1 MENISTNSTNKHT
14 LKDLIKLAN
23 LVNFNPFVLIIPTTL
38 ALIAALLEGVGF
50 GLLIPTI
57 QSIIEGNTTSINKIS
72 YLKKIISTLPN
83 ILSKSDTNIF
93 ALLIIS
99 VFIIMVLK
107 NTLQYISSCGMS
119 FYSLNF
125 SNRLRKY
132 IYEKYLSFG
141 KLFFDEN
148 NIGRLQQILTGYT
161 IQISQEF
168 RELNSI
174 IYFIFCLIVYLI
186 VMLLVSWKLT
196 IFVIFSFPLVNF
208 SFHLLSEKIKQ
219 SSSAYVNSFS
229 ELVKS
234 ITNSL
239 TCIPLVKT
247 YANENEEKK
256 YFNKAS
262 DQIQSSQFSI
272 DKKYL
277 IIGPAQEIMLLV
289 LVLILVTVIAFLVI
303 RDKTGELAGFMVFFV
318 ILKRSFSSIG
328 AVARFNA
335 VISSISGQ
343 IAEIVSVLL
352 DKDNKYHVKEGS
364 KEFHGLQKSIRF
376 VNLKFSYPNGVQ
388 SLKAINLSIEKGK
401 LTALVGPSGAG
412 KSTIINLIMRLYDCE
427 PKTVFFDETDVREFS
442 LQSLYSKMALVS
454 QDTQLLNASIKENLI
469 YGLNCKIEDHEIKDA
484 IYSAKLDSLVEKL
497 PNGTDT
503 EIGDKGIKLSG
514 GEKQRLSIAR
524 AILKQADIIILD
536 EATSSLDSKTE
547 KLIQEAIDKVTS
559 GRTAIVIAHRLST
572 IQHADKIVTIEDGQ
586 IKEEGTL
593 KELLDKKGVFYKL
606 WEEQKFY

>member
-14 LKDLIKLAN
+14 LKDLIKLSK
-23 LVNFNPFVLIIPTTL
+23 LVNFNPFALIVPLIL
-38 ALIAALLEGVGF
+38 ALTAALLEGVGF

-57 QSIIEGNTTSINKIS
+57 QSIIEGNTASINKIS
-72 YLKKIISTLPN
+72 SLKKALSLLPDAFSN
-83 ILSKSDTNIF
+83 NDTNIF
-93 ALLIIS
+93 AFLIVS

-107 NTLQYISSCGMS
+107 NAFQYISSCGMS
-119 FYSLNF
+119 FYSLKF

-161 IQISQEF
+161 IQMSQEF
-168 RELNSI
+168 RELCNI
-174 IYFIFCLIVYLI
+174 IYFIFSLTVYIVIMMLI
-186 VMLLVSWKLT
+186 SWKLT
-196 IFVIFSFPLVNF
+196 LFVILSFPLVNF
-208 SFHLLSEKIKQ
+208 SFHILSEKIKL

-229 ELVKS
+229 DLVKY

-239 TCIPLVKT
+239 SCIPLVKT
-247 YANENEEKK
+247 YTNENEEKK
-256 YFNKAS
+256 HFNRVS
-262 DQIQSSQFSI
+262 DEIQSSQFSI

-277 IIGPAQEIMLLV
+277 IIGPAQEIMLLI

-318 ILKRSFSSIG
+318 ILKRSFSYLG

-335 VISSISGQ
+335 VIASISGQ
-343 IAEIVSVLL
+343 VSEIVSVLL
-352 DKDNKYHVKEGS
+352 DKSNKYYVKEGS
-364 KEFHGLQKSIRF
+364 KEFHGLQKSIRLI
-376 VNLKFSYPNGVQ
+376 NLRFSYPTGVQ
-388 SLKAINLSIEKGK
+388 SLKRINLSIEKGK
-401 LTALVGPSGAG
+401 LTALTGPSGAG

-427 PKTVFFDETDVREFS
+427 TGTIFFDEIDVKEFT
-442 LQSLYSKMALVS
+442 LQSLYSKMSLVS

-469 YGLNCKIEDHEIKDA
+469 YGLKHKVEYREIKDA
-484 IYSAKLDSLVEKL
+484 VYSARLDNLIEKL
-497 PNGTDT
+497 PNGINT

-572 IQHADKIVTIEDGQ
+572 IQHADKIITIEDGL
-586 IKEEGTL
+586 IKEEGKL

>member
-1 MENISTNSTNKHT
+1 MENISTSSTNKHT
-14 LKDLIKLAN
+14 LKDLIKLSK
-23 LVNFNPFVLIIPTTL
+23 LVNFNPFALIVPLIL
-38 ALIAALLEGVGF
+38 ALTAALLEGVGF

-57 QSIIEGNTTSINKIS
+57 QSIIEGNTTSINRIS
-72 YLKKIISTLPN
+72 SLKKALALLPN
-83 ILSKSDTNIF
+83 SFTSNDTNIF
-93 ALLIIS
+93 VFLIIS
-99 VFIIMVLK
+99 VFIVMVLK
-107 NTLQYISSCGMS
+107 NAFQYISSCGMS
-119 FYSLNF
+119 FYSLDF

-168 RELNSI
+168 RELCNM
-174 IYFIFCLIVYLI
+174 LYLI
-186 VMLLVSWKLT
+186 FSLAVYMVIMLTISWKLT
-196 IFVIFSFPLVNF
+196 FFVVLSFPLVNF
-208 SFHLLSEKIKQ
+208 SFHLLSEKIKL

-229 ELVKS
+229 DLVKY

-239 TCIPLVKT
+239 SCIPLVKT

-256 YFNKAS
+256 HFNRVS
-262 DQIQSSQFSI
+262 DEIQSSQFSI

-277 IIGPAQEIMLLV
+277 IIGPAQEIMLLI
-289 LVLILVTVIAFLVI
+289 LILILVTVIAFLVI
-303 RDKTGELAGFMVFFV
+303 RDKTGELAGFMVFFI
-318 ILKRSFSSIG
+318 ILKRSFSYLG

-335 VISSISGQ
+335 VIASISGQ
-343 IAEIVSVLL
+343 VSEIVSVLL
-352 DKDNKYHVKEGS
+352 DKSNKYYVSEGA
-364 KEFHGLQKSIRF
+364 KEFQGLQKSIQL
-376 VNLKFSYPNGVQ
+376 VNLKFSYPNGAQ
-388 SLKAINLSIEKGK
+388 SLKGINLSIEKGK
-401 LTALVGPSGAG
+401 LTALTGPSGAG

-427 PKTVFFDETDVREFS
+427 PESVLFDEIDVRGFS
-442 LQSLYSKMALVS
+442 LQSLYSKISLVS

-469 YGLNCKIEDHEIKDA
+469 YGLKHKIKDHEIKDA
-484 IYSAKLDSLVEKL
+484 IISARLDSLIEKL
-497 PNGTDT
+497 PNGINT

-572 IQHADKIVTIEDGQ
+572 IQHADKIVTIEGGQ

-593 KELLDKKGVFYKL
+593 KELLDKKGVFYRL
-606 WEEQKFY
+606 WEEQRFY